1 MLHTEKKAFQ
11 ISADIVKLF
20 LKIQLSSLY
29 LVKFISARS
38 QSIQNLIS
46 LSNKKRNLNSNNKK
60 NQRKKLQKSNQRRK
74 RKKKSHPGK
83 IYCLNQLLISLTTKL
98 LLSMLRIRKKLF
110 NNFGLNGIT
119 MVSHSGMY
127 IIKNTMVRVSNF
139 TLPTIL

>member
-38 QSIQNLIS
+38 QSIQSLIS

-60 NQRKKLQKSNQRRK
+60 NKRKKLQKSNQRKKRK
-74 RKKKSHPGK
+74 RKSHPGK

-110 NNFGLNGIT
+110 NNFGHNGIT